1 MYNSGGTTSH
11 AQSSESC
18 ETKSGVGL
26 GLFSRLHFHR
36 ALSLV
41 TCDLW
46 NWGEGHVMRATGT
59 CLLVSDV
66 PQDSPSPTDVFQYSP
81 HSRGISGMVFP
92 RSPSSPL
99 VYTCSY
105 DGTLRCADLERG
117 VFDEVR

>member
-1 MYNSGGTTSH
+1 
-11 AQSSESC
+11 
-18 ETKSGVGL
+18 
-26 GLFSRLHFHR
+26 
-36 ALSLV
+36 
-41 TCDLW
+41 
-46 NWGEGHVMRATGT
+46 MRATGT
-59 CLLVSDV
+59 CLFVSNV

-92 RSPSSPL
+92 RSTSSPL